1 MPDILSIANTGIAAA
16 QTAINVTG
24 QNIANVSSTGYSREN
39 VQQTSSNT
47 GQGTQI
53 IGVTRIYNDF
63 LASQANSANTSSSS
77 SSVQYAQVQALNS
90 ILTDP
95 NAGISSTMSS
105 FFNSLQDVANSPS
118 DIAPRQSAIGA
129 AQNLTSAIN
138 FVQSTIDNINS
149 DINTQLTQSVTRI
162 NQYANQILTLNKQIV
177 GTADQETLNS
187 LKDQRDA
194 VVNSLSK
201 EIKVSVTDQ
210 NNQYSVSVG
219 SGIPL
224 LDSTQTFPL
233 KTTSNIYN
241 PSQTEVVLS
250 GTNNSIFTTQNS
262 PGGII
267 GGLINFRTKILN
279 PASNSVG
286 QVALSLA
293 TQVNNAQSLGSSLT
307 AATPPTGQ
315 ALFNVGNIF
324 VKASANNQSN
334 SNISVAFNSSPA
346 ANPNNPLDYLNQ
358 VTTSDYTFSFDGT
371 HYQLTRDSDGAVLQ
385 SQTSTADMVADGMKI
400 SIPAGLQSGDSFK
413 ISPTANAARN
423 FSLTTTDPLSIAAA
437 AGGALTPANVS
448 SGDNSNMVNL
458 LNIQTNKL
466 INGGSSNVFTAF
478 NQFISAIGSQS
489 HELQVQSTFDAS
501 VAQKSAQALQNDSG
515 VNLDE
520 EAANLIKFQQAYQ
533 ASGKVMQVA
542 KQMFDSLLN
551 MAQ

>member
-53 IGVTRIYNDF
+53 IGITRIYNDF

-162 NQYANQILTLNKQIV
+162 NQYANQILNLNTQIV

-219 SGIPL
+219 SGILL

-233 KTTSNIYN
+233 KTTSNIFN

-315 ALFNVGNIF
+315 ALFNVGDIF

-334 SNISVAFNSSPA
+334 NNISVAFNSSPA

-466 INGGSSNVFTAF
+466 INNGSSNVFTAF
-478 NQFISAIGSQS
+478 NQFISSIGSQS

-501 VAQKSAQALQNDSG
+501 VAQKTSQALQNDSG